1 MGNIELGERW
11 LEEVL
16 AIISIKDEADR
27 INKRQQDIKNRLKR
41 MAKTH
46 IDGLI
51 EDNEYSRQKKVLEM
65 ELESL
70 VVPEVRAAEKAGKLL
85 QDFAR
90 LWSLA
95 NLEEQR
101 KLLVSVLDAVYIDTR
116 CFWWRRGRIELPVQ
130 KRLPRIYYKLSRLF
144 NLIQLTSAD

>member
-27 INKRQQDIKNRLKR
+27 INKRQQNIKNRLKR

-85 QDFAR
+85 QDFA
-90 LWSLA
+90 SVM
-95 NLEEQR
+95 
-101 KLLVSVLDAVYIDTR
+101 VSR
-116 CFWWRRGRIELPVQ
+116 Q
-130 KRLPRIYYKLSRLF
+130 SPRAKEASG
-144 NLIQLTSAD
+144 